1 MEADNKDYYSRPYTQ
16 PGYSMTVCSRQ
27 LMGEFTQIYSDDIQK
42 ILLFFQGQY
51 AKAHM
56 ALSRVMVVF
65 NKTLPFNEK
74 IKQNVSCTAR
84 IKLIND
90 YGESKFFVLR
100 RMPALRKTSEVPFCP
115 ESLQLEIDFV
125 NTQKK
130 SDMATSQPSPD
141 IPDNGKN
148 IQCDCCFANFE
159 FEEMVQCAD
168 CHLVCKDCL
177 NSYVKEVIYGSSK
190 VEMKC
195 LAEGCTMNYPDSELR
210 RCLETSIWEKLEER
224 GMMENVNMAGF
235 DDLVSCPGCN
245 FKAIMSPTSNMFL
258 CRNLDCQKAVCR
270 KCGIDWNDHVGLLC
284 NEVEKKDEAA
294 LRKEYEEKMTIAKI
308 RTCMT
313 CKAEFLKENGCNKL
327 TCRCGTTMCYIC
339 RKSYINYNHFCSHPR
354 DPGQPCKQCSAC
366 SLWTDPEEDEKKAI
380 EEIRK
385 EASEKQKYLGFSE
398 KIIGA
403 PDSPNAA
410 N

>member
-1 MEADNKDYYSRPYTQ
+1 MSLRGRRIIRSRRTETAMEADNKDYYSRPYTQ

-210 RCLETSIWEKLEER
+210 RCLETSIWE
-224 GMMENVNMAGF
+224 N
-235 DDLVSCPGCN
+235 
-245 FKAIMSPTSNMFL
+245 
-258 CRNLDCQKAVCR
+258 
-270 KCGIDWNDHVGLLC
+270 
-284 NEVEKKDEAA
+284 
-294 LRKEYEEKMTIAKI
+294 
-308 RTCMT
+308 
-313 CKAEFLKENGCNKL
+313 
-327 TCRCGTTMCYIC
+327 
-339 RKSYINYNHFCSHPR
+339 
-354 DPGQPCKQCSAC
+354 
-366 SLWTDPEEDEKKAI
+366 
-380 EEIRK
+380 
-385 EASEKQKYLGFSE
+385 
-398 KIIGA
+398 
-403 PDSPNAA
+403 
-410 N
+410 